1 MLKNILFVISLAF
14 FAFVNVAIA
23 GAQTSSD
30 KTDQGKVVTGQGVA
44 DEASDAEGENE
55 GDESMDEETEETE
68 DADKALEVSAAWARA
83 SLSSNNNSAAY
94 MSINNP
100 TNKQMTI
107 LGASAAAVANNVEL
121 HKSFVDESG
130 VSRMVSIDKIVVPAN
145 SAISLAP
152 GGIHIMLFDLKRK
165 LNPGDS
171 FKIIL
176 AVEGMDA
183 IIVDAE
189 VK

>member
-23 GAQTSSD
+23 GTQTSSD
-30 KTDQGKVVTGQGVA
+30 TTDQGKVVTGQEVA

-55 GDESMDEETEETE
+55 GDESMDEETE
-68 DADKALEVSAAWARA
+68 DADEALEVSAAWARA